1 MLIKDAKY
9 NDGQCFVGNGCVEH
23 IKVHVDD
30 KGVGNLWHYEARVIA
45 RLQEFQK
52 AGVASLLYKCI
63 LYIFVLL
70 LDFKIVCNDVV
81 NSDG

>member
-30 KGVGNLWHYEARVIA
+30 KGVGNLWHYEARVI
-45 RLQEFQK
+45 
-52 AGVASLLYKCI
+52 
-63 LYIFVLL
+63 
-70 LDFKIVCNDVV
+70 
-81 NSDG
+81 SDNLSRDCRNLKKLE